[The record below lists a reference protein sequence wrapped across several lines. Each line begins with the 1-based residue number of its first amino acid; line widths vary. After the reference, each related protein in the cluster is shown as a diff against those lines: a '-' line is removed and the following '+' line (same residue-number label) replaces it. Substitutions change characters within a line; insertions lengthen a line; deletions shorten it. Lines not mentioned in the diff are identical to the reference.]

1 MNVCV
6 LHVCLGK
13 RPEEDARSS
22 ESSYKQLQ
30 AAMQVW
36 STDLGPLREQQVSF
50 TTKATSPVL
59 LQCFLVIELCVLK
72 GQSSL

>member
-6 LHVCLGK
+6 PHVCLGK
-13 RPEEDARSS
+13 RPEDARSS

-36 STDLGPLREQQVSF
+36 RTDQGPLREQQMSF
-50 TTKATSPVL
+50 TTKAISPVL
-59 LQCFLVIELCVLK
+59 LQYFLAI
-72 GQSSL
+72 